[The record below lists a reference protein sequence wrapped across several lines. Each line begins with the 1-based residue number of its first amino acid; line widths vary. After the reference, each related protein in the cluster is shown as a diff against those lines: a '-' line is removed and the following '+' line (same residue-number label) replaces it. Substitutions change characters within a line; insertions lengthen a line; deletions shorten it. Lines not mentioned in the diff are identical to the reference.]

1 MVGTYILIVIACAL
15 SSVAAAILKAADGLT
30 KPFYSILGISLQ
42 LIDYIIFARIVVN
55 VNLGVAYAI
64 FVGGAILGSFI
75 LGAIMFKERLT
86 PIGYVS
92 AAMIVF
98 GIVPIHAFG
107 TL

>member
-15 SSVAAAILKAADGLT
+15 SAVAAAILKAADGLT

-98 GIVPIHAFG
+98 GIVLIHAFG

>member
-1 MVGTYILIVIACAL
+1 MRAERSRGCHPQGGRWTDKAL
-15 SSVAAAILKAADGLT
+15 
-30 KPFYSILGISLQ
+30 LGISLQ

-64 FVGGAILGSFI
+64 FAGGAILGSFI

-98 GIVPIHAFG
+98 GIVLIHAFG

>member
-15 SSVAAAILKAADGLT
+15 SAVAAAILKAADGLT
-30 KPFYSILGISLQ
+30 KPFYSVLGISLQ

-98 GIVPIHAFG
+98 GIVLIHAFG